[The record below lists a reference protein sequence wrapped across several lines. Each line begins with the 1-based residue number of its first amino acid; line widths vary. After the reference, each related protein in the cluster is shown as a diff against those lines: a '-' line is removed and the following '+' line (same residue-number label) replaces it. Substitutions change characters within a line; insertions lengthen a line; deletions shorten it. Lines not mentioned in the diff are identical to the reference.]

1 MFTSRGF
8 STSLETNGYED
19 CMSDLIQ
26 RRAFLAGA
34 SALIAV
40 PALAAAPAGGFVMW
54 HSPGCGCCL
63 EWGKRMETAFGAK
76 LPIVEAPNM
85 HRVKAAQG
93 VPGDLHSC
101 HTALVGGYVIEGHV
115 PPADIQRLVR
125 SRSKLVKGLAVP
137 GMPMGSPGMD
147 VGHNQRQPYKVIA
160 FSPNGRRAVFA
171 AHG

>member
-1 MFTSRGF
+1 MQQIDRR
-8 STSLETNGYED
+8 SLLG
-19 CMSDLIQ
+19 SL
-26 RRAFLAGA
+26 LAA
-34 SALIAV
+34 ALIAPPR

-63 EWGKRMETAFGAK
+63 EWRKRIQTAFGAPM
-76 LPIVEAPNM
+76 PIVEVPDM

-101 HTALVGGYVIEGHV
+101 HTALIGGYVIEGHV
-115 PPADIQRLVR
+115 PPADIQRLLR
-125 SRSKLVKGLAVP
+125 SRSRQVKGLAVP

-147 VGHNQRQPYKVIA
+147 VGHNQRQPYQVIA

-171 AHG
+171 KHG